1 MVSRVAGD
9 NNDDQSDDKTDTD
22 SSSSQNNVIFSNT
35 SQNLATGSDK
45 DLGDKPATTDISSD
59 DNGEDTDWD
68 LLLNDINA
76 IVEDCDSEDLDLPV
90 PCSCHNLP
98 LGNCPSNISNTIN
111 LIKQVTSSGVP
122 NRDNVQHQVGPLNIP
137 AWEERLQEYWDKEDV
152 LAGNTYGWEL
162 GRWSKFLCPHTRIGG
177 FTRDD

>member
-1 MVSRVAGD
+1 M
-9 NNDDQSDDKTDTD
+9 NQNDDKTDTD

-111 LIKQVTSSGVP
+111 TCSSFFWS
-122 NRDNVQHQVGPLNIP
+122 NATIFHTCFPLKNG
-137 AWEERLQEYWDKEDV
+137 QK
-152 LAGNTYGWEL
+152 T
-162 GRWSKFLCPHTRIGG
+162 T
-177 FTRDD
+177 

>member
-1 MVSRVAGD
+1 MLVFRSW
-9 NNDDQSDDKTDTD
+9 
-22 SSSSQNNVIFSNT
+22 
-35 SQNLATGSDK
+35 L
-45 DLGDKPATTDISSD
+45 
-59 DNGEDTDWD
+59 

-76 IVEDCDSEDLDLPV
+76 IVEDCDNEDLDLPV

-152 LAGNTYGWEL
+152 LAGNTFGWEL
-162 GRWSKFLCPHTRIGG
+162 GTETEPVPVSTYKNHSSAYNFSDSVDIIGTRY
-177 FTRDD
+177 TLK